1 VEGDYNEWKLPRGM
15 RQDDDEGYSDEDSDD
30 DSESDYDSDDS
41 VAEMIEG
48 NAVFVD
54 SASTSS

>member
-15 RQDDDEGYSDEDSDD
+15 RQDDDEGYSEDDSEDE
-30 DSESDYDSDDS
+30 SESDYDSDDS
-41 VAEMIEG
+41 VLEQIEG
-48 NAVFVD
+48 NAAFVD